1 MVASVGPV
9 AQSPLAMG
17 SWQCK
22 RVEEVAHRPKRE
34 SSTHTPT
41 HDECS
46 GSSPLCAE
54 LRFNGHC
61 APREW
66 CKCGEV
72 GRCTLVPGVCLRLSQ
87 KCVGDGA
94 RGVLA
99 MACPSSAT
107 PTPTSTLHPTRLT
120 RSSSAPPPPT
130 HARQGGARLSL
141 GCGTLRKGEGGGCA
155 SFDVPST
162 PRSHSYP

>member
-17 SWQCK
+17 SWRCK

-34 SSTHTPT
+34 SSTNTLT

-130 HARQGGARLSL
+130 HAHAPPPTAHPRRAPSL
-141 GCGTLRKGEGGGCA
+141 A
-155 SFDVPST
+155 
-162 PRSHSYP
+162 

>member
-17 SWQCK
+17 SWRCK

-107 PTPTSTLHPTRLT
+107 PTPTSTLHPTSPDRPPHLRLQ
-120 RSSSAPPPPT
+120 PT
-130 HARQGGARLSL
+130 PGRAVHACPWGVAHLERV
-141 GCGTLRKGEGGGCA
+141 KGE
-155 SFDVPST
+155 VVR
-162 PRSHSYP
+162 RSMSQARHAAIRIHE